1 MTSNAAIG
9 RTSIGVV
16 GAHLARIAD
25 EGSATHPHAV
35 SLAGASSPGT
45 TRDLADAVH
54 LLCAVHGKFP
64 GLADIAC
71 TIPGAA
77 PREWLRSAA
86 DSLERERLF
95 LVRLTSAIGPIPSTP
110 GAAATESALVAQ
122 RRAIE
127 TLARSERN
135 GCALGATTALIQDWR
150 QIRAILDRAAERS
163 GMECPPSA
171 LPDNASVAKAIAD
184 GTDGPASERAL
195 AFGAEQL
202 LLQHRALFD
211 LLEARAGARE
221 DI

>member
-1 MTSNAAIG
+1 MTINAAVG
-9 RTSIGVV
+9 RKSLGVTD
-16 GAHLARIAD
+16 AHFARVAD
-25 EGSATHPHAV
+25 HGSATHAHAV
-35 SLAGASSPGT
+35 ALASTSLA
-45 TRDLADAVH
+45 TRDLADAIH

-71 TIPGAA
+71 SIRGSE
-77 PREWLRSAA
+77 PREWLRLAA
-86 DSLERERLF
+86 DALERERLF

-110 GAAATESALVAQ
+110 GAAATESALVSQ

-127 TLARSERN
+127 TLARSERH

-163 GMECPPSA
+163 GMECPA
-171 LPDNASVAKAIAD
+171 IVLPDDESIAEAIAT
-184 GTDGPASERAL
+184 GTDGSASERAL

-211 LLEARAGARE
+211 LLEARSGARE
-221 DI
+221 DF